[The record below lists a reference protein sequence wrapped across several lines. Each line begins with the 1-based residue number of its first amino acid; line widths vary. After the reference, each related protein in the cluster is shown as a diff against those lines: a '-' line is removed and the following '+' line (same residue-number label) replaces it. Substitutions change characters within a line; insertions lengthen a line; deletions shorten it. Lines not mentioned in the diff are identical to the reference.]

1 MCLVWLVV
9 RCGIEGKHCE
19 WQYDMEKG
27 TVLSVFGLAGGRCG
41 IEGKHCVVVLMQ

>member
-1 MCLVWLVV
+1 MCGV
-9 RCGIEGKHCE
+9 RE
-19 WQYDMEKG
+19 WQYDMEKKG

>member
-1 MCLVWLVV
+1 MIFDWCVV
-9 RCGIEGKHCE
+9 LENGNMIWK
-19 WQYDMEKG
+19 KG